1 MLSDDKQ
8 HFKLKCGEIGQGR
21 LFFLKRDLVVYS
33 MLRTK
38 NVPIQK
44 GPSEG
49 VMLML
54 IVPSPCPSPWGLCTL
69 NISASLLHVEV
80 SHHGLLQHNSETVK
94 LQEFYF
100 KFAEKRAVALGRW
113 GGSISAGP
121 KGKQRIAPVYVCGV
135 FVSTARNEALLERFY
150 CGSLELGAL
159 GQHTGKV
166 VVLSSPTLCAQR
178 WQYWEWCLRSD
189 GKSLWVMEMW
199 TEDIL
204 IFFS

>member
-1 MLSDDKQ
+1 MHRHCFRYTHPIKAESNCREKYHSLAGRVVLSDDKQ

-21 LFFLKRDLVVYS
+21 LFLLKRDLVVYS
-33 MLRTK
+33 MLRRK

-100 KFAEKRAVALGRW
+100 KFAEKRAVALGR
-113 GGSISAGP
+113 
-121 KGKQRIAPVYVCGV
+121 
-135 FVSTARNEALLERFY
+135 
-150 CGSLELGAL
+150 
-159 GQHTGKV
+159 
-166 VVLSSPTLCAQR
+166 
-178 WQYWEWCLRSD
+178 
-189 GKSLWVMEMW
+189 
-199 TEDIL
+199 
-204 IFFS
+204 